1 MSHSKSVRDGPTDGR
16 AGLVSAGSVDWRPNS
31 VSRVSVECARNQSR
45 PEAAEQSVCSVPA
58 CVGALFA
65 PRATQSAG
73 LRVGQINA
81 ALDYLRRQRVTCELS
96 RLPESS
102 SIVGRPGIRPT
113 ADCACFLV
121 DVRADL

>member
-1 MSHSKSVRDGPTDGR
+1 MRKKSIKTRGSR
-16 AGLVSAGSVDWRPNS
+16 A
-31 VSRVSVECARNQSR
+31 
-45 PEAAEQSVCSVPA
+45 VCLLPA

-113 ADCACFLV
+113 ADSACFLV
-121 DVRADL
+121 DVRADLRLVEIGFHAIFILNGPLYCCKVHNDWFLMQS